1 MYILRFSLRALNAGG
16 IPWFTGHETRAGF
29 LDLVRK
35 GNEELA
41 GELHDTKGIYSL
53 KALTF
58 KSKSK
63 IVWKSKT
70 RIPGY
75 GIVRP
80 IDAGILYEEGAL
92 GEFQVTLYK
101 PEILTKLV
109 TALSH
114 GIRGTIKIHMAEFKV
129 EELNIEAINTDQ
141 ILEDA
146 KPLNSLD
153 LYFISPTYFNP
164 PGGGNYKI
172 IYPHIPSLL
181 KSLTNT
187 LAHVTNAKPDLEKL
201 TDKIFLSGIDIR
213 TPSNKNPETPT
224 PQGFL
229 GWTRLRLDQLDKEE
243 QKLIVAALMISE
255 YTGVGGNRTGG
266 YGEIKIKYRKLSD

>member
-1 MYILRFSLRALNAGG
+1 LLYILRFSLRALNAGG

-29 LDLVRK
+29 LDLVRTGNK
-35 GNEELA
+35 GLA
-41 GELHDTKGIYSL
+41 RELHDTKGIYSL

-58 KSKSK
+58 KTNSK

-75 GIVRP
+75 GVVRP
-80 IDAGILYEEGAL
+80 IDAGILYEEGAQ

-109 TALSH
+109 SALSH
-114 GIRGTIKIHMAEFKV
+114 GIRGTVKIRTAEFKV
-129 EELNIEAINTDQ
+129 EELNIEAVDTNQ

-146 KPLNSLD
+146 EPLNSLD
-153 LYFISPTYFNP
+153 LYFVSPTYFNP

-187 LAHVTNAKPDLEKL
+187 LAQVTNTKPDLEKL
-201 TDKIFLSGIDIR
+201 ADKIFLSGIDIR

-229 GWTRLRLDQLDKEE
+229 GWTRLRLDQLDKEQ
-243 QKLIVAALMISE
+243 QKLTVAALKIAE

-266 YGEIKIKYRKLSD
+266 YGEIKIKH